1 MTSRL
6 DRLVELLH
14 NGSNKYIRSSAAQQ
28 IAEVCRHRSD
38 NVQIMCD
45 KVLQLMT
52 KHKSIWST
60 RVSCAQAIGMI
71 FKEYSGVECQC
82 LVVVPDQYLSLSDL
96 LDDFKFRFSS
106 YLDEDTDKTV
116 DELSG
121 IPFWPISLSHND
133 LLSHAEALRQ
143 IDCEY
148 EIIALGQKDSKSNVN
163 QGVDDIKS
171 RIVDDAQES
180 LVIQSNI
187 ATQQQQ
193 QIYSEDMQHQSYI
206 LSIYLHCLRILE
218 SRDWEIR
225 HGSVL
230 IIKSILESCSFHRL
244 FSQSFFIVAESQIK
258 ENGLNTDQV
267 LEQIKDLKVN
277 SQICDI
283 VSRLISV
290 LAKDRFADYQG
301 DLMVVP
307 VRESAGQCLSLLI
320 QLIDYSKLENVQL
333 IFDAMI
339 NIQKDTGT
347 SVDIP
352 EDQRIRDSIAMKI
365 SASIALKYFLAGF
378 SGRIDL
384 LQDVQ
389 SSLHGAVVQLL
400 SDTSDDVR
408 AIVSSAI
415 SPLITGL
422 QKIWS
427 QSQLTEL
434 LILAFDIIEDY
445 DDIGAYSQY
454 VIQLIQNLIMADL
467 YDNHVQGVVPVQEVV
482 HRIIPYIRHNS
493 SSVRLQILSV
503 IEQLIQ
509 IYHAKLS
516 PMLSVVLNSIIY
528 TVLLDTESAVQQKAF
543 CVITSVILKI
553 QSAELK
559 AQICKQITQQG
570 FMHWWMYVI
579 STPSGICLPVD
590 YLPDFSRE
598 CHSLPFMTSGKISG
612 IPPFSAH
619 LSVQQNQKHIQN
631 LSLLRERQFNPMDI
645 AMITHDL
652 EVVDQDTILRG
663 RFSAVECLS
672 LMINSVLHED
682 GMLQVFENICQGLLS
697 TSPFTGASS
706 ALWCQYL
713 SIILTTCYDRL
724 AGSDVLEQY
733 LAVSFNLIWDQVSSD
748 DIKVAFAQ
756 FLVCNGHYQFDQSKN
771 EHRKLGA
778 MVKCFMSSMLD
789 GSSAYYRE
797 RCARY
802 FATFLA
808 QSINYEQF
816 DYGKM
821 VNKVIDNLFLY
832 YLHDQDHIN
841 VASDAIYSTSRSQDA
856 VMRQK
861 CIQLLFSELFRHFDG
876 LLLDKCPQITQQWPN
891 LSQLN
896 IDPVSIASAFS
907 ALQIITKSC
916 SYLRVLSGI
925 FDSVL
930 LQCIVL
936 QLQSPYSYI
945 RWLGAQTVEVA
956 SSTMKQ
962 LSDGKQTLI
971 SFILTEIL
979 PLLDQSRDITLRIGI
994 AGLIQHFIQKM
1005 QDDILPYLVY
1015 FIVPV
1020 LRSMNDQHSIIR
1032 NCLSSCFAELVRLMP
1047 LESGAADLIDLSD
1060 ALIQQKENLRS
1071 FVVQLLNPSQLED
1084 FQIPVQINAQL
1095 RRYQQDGLNW
1105 LYFLNKYNLHGIL
1118 CDDMGLGKTLQTICI
1133 LASDHHH
1140 RSVEQRGRL
1149 PSLVI
1154 CPTSVTGHWKN
1165 EILRFTQ
1172 NLKPVIYYGTSAYRR
1187 DLMDS
1192 ISQYDILIISYEMA
1206 RNDIDLLTR
1215 IQFNYCVLDEG
1226 HIIKNAKS
1234 KTTMSIKQL
1243 RADHRLILSGTP
1255 VQNNVLELWSLFDFL
1270 MPGFLGSEEQFRDK
1284 YAKPILAMKSFS
1296 MSHFDDD
1303 GKASKSS
1310 AKRSKKRASTDD
1322 KVEERGI
1329 LALESLHK
1337 LVLPFLL
1344 RRLKEDVLHDLPPK
1358 IIQDYPCELTDLQR
1372 MIYDQFCQD
1381 QFKSL
1386 EDVDAEDGNLSQQP
1400 VHIFQ
1405 ALQFLRKL
1413 CNHPMLVAKDM
1424 PKYQTVIQN
1433 YLHSTGIHIT
1443 DVNLSGKLLSLRE
1456 LLLECGIG
1464 SDSSD
1469 QALNP
1474 HRALIFCQQKSMVD
1488 LIENVLFGRHMQ
1500 SVSYMRLDGSV
1511 PAMKRQDIVSQFNL
1525 DPSIDVLLL
1534 TTSVGGLGLNLT
1546 GADTVIFVE
1555 HDYNPSKDMQA
1566 MDRAHRIGQQRTVN
1580 VYRLITKDTL
1590 EEKIMGLQKFKKRV
1604 ADAIIN
1610 EENSGTGLQSMQP
1623 DEILSVFET
1632 TPAQGAMPQK
1642 RSLEQSEQHADSG
1655 KSSKKSKHLNVPGLS
1670 ADVVAHMEQL
1680 AEQSQDEYNEAY
1692 NFEEFLSSQYSSQ
1705 QNQKYS

>member
-1 MTSRL
+1 MASRL

-14 NGSNKYIRSSAAQQ
+14 NGSNKYIRSSAGQQ

-38 NVQIMCD
+38 NVQIMSD

-52 KHKSIWST
+52 KHKSNWST

-82 LVVVPDQYLSLSDL
+82 LVVVPDQYLNISDL
-96 LDDFKFRFSS
+96 QDDFEYKFSS
-106 YLDEDTDKTV
+106 YREEDDDKTL

-121 IPFWPISLSHND
+121 MSFWPISPSHNGQ
-133 LLSHAEALRQ
+133 LSHAEALKQ
-143 IDCEY
+143 IECEY
-148 EIIALGQKDSKSNVN
+148 KIIALGQNDRKSNVN
-163 QGVDDIKS
+163 QGVDDIQS
-171 RIVDDAQES
+171 RIVDDAQDS
-180 LVIQSNI
+180 LVIQSNM

-193 QIYSEDMQHQSYI
+193 QTYSEDMQHQSYI
-206 LSIYLHCLRILE
+206 LSIYLHCLCILE
-218 SRDWEIR
+218 SHDWELR

-230 IIKSILESCSFHRL
+230 IIKSILESFSFQQL
-244 FSQSFFIVAESQIK
+244 FNQSFFIVAESQI
-258 ENGLNTDQV
+258 EDHRLNTGQV
-267 LEQIKDLKVN
+267 IEQIQNYKAN

-307 VRESAGQCLSLLI
+307 VRESAGQCLSLLV
-320 QLIDYSKLENVQL
+320 QLIDYSKLENVEL
-333 IFDAMI
+333 IYDAMI
-339 NIQKDTGT
+339 NIQIDTGT
-347 SVDIP
+347 TVDIP

-365 SASIALKYFLAGF
+365 SSSIALKYFLAGF

-384 LQDVQ
+384 LQGVQ
-389 SSLHGAVVQLL
+389 PSLYGAVVTLL

-415 SPLITGL
+415 SPLISSL

-427 QSQLTEL
+427 QAQLTEL
-434 LILAFDIIEDY
+434 LILAFDVIEDY

-467 YDNHVQGVVPVQEVV
+467 YDDHVQDVVPVQEVV

-503 IEQLIQ
+503 IEQLVQ
-509 IYHAKLS
+509 VYHASLS
-516 PMLSVVLNSIIY
+516 PMLSVVLNSMIY
-528 TVLLDTESAVQQKAF
+528 TVLLDTDSVVQQIAF
-543 CVITSVILKI
+543 QIITSVILQI

-559 AQICKQITQQG
+559 AQICKQIIQQG

-579 STPSGICLPVD
+579 LTPSGICLPVD

-598 CHSLPFMTSGKISG
+598 CHSLPFMTPGKISG

-619 LSVQQNQKHIQN
+619 LSAQQNQKHIQN
-631 LSLLRERQFNPMDI
+631 LSLLRQRQFNPMDI

-652 EVVDQDTILRG
+652 EVVNQDTILRG

-672 LMINSVLHED
+672 LMINSVFHED
-682 GMLQVFENICQGLLS
+682 GMLKVLENICQGQVS
-697 TSPFTGASS
+697 TSPFTGVFS

-713 SIILTTCYDRL
+713 SIILTTCYERL
-724 AGSDVLEQY
+724 AGSDVLKQY
-733 LAVSFNLIWDQVSSD
+733 LVVSFDLIWNQVCSD

-756 FLVCNGHYQFDQSKN
+756 LLVCDGHYQFDFLKN
-771 EHRKLGA
+771 EHRKLGV

-789 GSSAYYRE
+789 GSIAYYRE

-808 QSINYEQF
+808 QSIDYEKF

-841 VASDAIYSTSRSQDA
+841 VVSDAIYSPMRSSDV

-861 CIQLLFSELFRHFDG
+861 CIELLFSELFRHFDG
-876 LLLDKCPQITQQWPN
+876 QLLEKCPQITQQWPN

-896 IDPVSIASAFS
+896 IDPVFVASAFS

-916 SYLRVLSGI
+916 SNLRVLSGI
-925 FDSVL
+925 VDSVL
-930 LQCIVL
+930 LKCIVL

-945 RWLGAQTVEVA
+945 RWLTAQTVEIA
-956 SSTMKQ
+956 SSSMKQ
-962 LSDGKQTLI
+962 LSDGQQTLI
-971 SFILTEIL
+971 SFILTDIL
-979 PLLDQSRDITLRIGI
+979 PLLDQSRKTTLRIGI

-1015 FIVPV
+1015 FIAPV

-1047 LESGAADLIDLSD
+1047 LESGAADPIDLSD
-1060 ALIQQKENLRS
+1060 ALIQQRENLRS

-1084 FQIPVQINAQL
+1084 FQLPVEINAQL

-1118 CDDMGLGKTLQTICI
+1118 CDDMGLGKTLQTVCI
-1133 LASDHHH
+1133 LASDHHL
-1140 RSVEQRGRL
+1140 RSVESRDRL

-1172 NLKPVIYYGTSAYRR
+1172 NLKPVIYHGTSAYRR
-1187 DLMDS
+1187 DLIDS
-1192 ISQYDILIISYEMA
+1192 ISQYDVLIMSYEMA

-1296 MSHFDDD
+1296 LSQFDD
-1303 GKASKSS
+1303 GKVGKIS

-1358 IIQDYPCELTDLQR
+1358 IIQDYACELTDLQR

-1381 QFKSL
+1381 QFQSL
-1386 EDVDAEDGNLSQQP
+1386 EDLDADDGNLSQQP

-1424 PKYQTVIQN
+1424 PKYYTVIEN

-1488 LIENVLFGRHMQ
+1488 LIENVLLNRHMQ

-1632 TPAQGAMPQK
+1632 SPAQGALIQK

-1655 KSSKKSKHLNVPGLS
+1655 ESSKKSKLLNVPGLS
-1670 ADVVAHMEQL
+1670 ADVVAQMEKL
-1680 AEQSQDEYNEAY
+1680 AEQSQDEYNEAF
-1692 NFEEFLSSQYSSQ
+1692 NFEEFLSSQSSSQ